1 MLRRPAQRFWHNTSG
16 ATAVIFGLA
25 LLPICIAV
33 GAAVDYTRA
42 ANGRTGLQLAVD
54 SAALAAAREGAKMD
68 DASLSQFG
76 RQFFDANFKARDI
89 NITDV
94 NITRSDKRI
103 RVSAR
108 GGVDTSILQLFG
120 LKVIDVAADAQV
132 GWGTSNI
139 ELALVLDNTGSMAQS
154 GKLPALKQAV
164 NKLLDI
170 LEKSAPDPDT
180 YKVSVVPFTTQV
192 NVGAAAKAADWL
204 GFNLLGINPAQ
215 LVDQAGWAGCV
226 IDRDKPFDTD
236 ASPRSLTDPRT
247 LYPAVKCA
255 QANLAQLKP
264 LTKDFASLR
273 SVVNT
278 MQASGNTNVTIGVAW
293 GLTSLTPGAPLSAA
307 QSFGKQNLTKIMI
320 VLTDGDNTQN
330 RFTNNGNAIDPRT
343 QQACT
348 EAKQKGV
355 RVYSIRVIAGNASL
369 LRNCATSPSMYYEV
383 QNASELEPAFRAIAD
398 EISSIRLTQ

>member
-1 MLRRPAQRFWHNTSG
+1 MLQRPAQRFWRNTGG

-76 RQFFDANFKARDI
+76 RQFFDANFKGRDI
-89 NITDV
+89 NINDV

-154 GKLPALKQAV
+154 GKLHAL
-164 NKLLDI
+164 
-170 LEKSAPDPDT
+170 
-180 YKVSVVPFTTQV
+180 
-192 NVGAAAKAADWL
+192 
-204 GFNLLGINPAQ
+204 
-215 LVDQAGWAGCV
+215 
-226 IDRDKPFDTD
+226 KPFDTD
-236 ASPRSLTDPRT
+236 ASTRSLTDPRT

-273 SVVNT
+273 TSVNT

-293 GLTSLTPGAPLSAA
+293 GLASLTPGAPLSAA
-307 QSFGKQNLTKIMI
+307 QSFGKQGLTKIMI

-330 RFTNNGNAIDPRT
+330 RFTNSGNAIDPRT

-348 EAKQKGV
+348 EAKQKSV

-369 LRNCATSPSMYYEV
+369 LRNCASSPSMYYEV